1 MHDRDGGK
9 FLPLDPD
16 SLPLNGRS
24 SGQGTAQ
31 RHSHGCPPK
40 PYPIAAAQTKNRQ
53 YVRMIR
59 NVYCG
64 SGCSELNAAMQYFYH
79 SLILRE
85 CAPQVSRE
93 ILNIAICEM
102 HHLELLG
109 QLLCSM
115 GSEPK
120 FFASRCS
127 PHGMQNVWW
136 SAKPGGIVYAGE
148 LGPALQADV
157 QLKTGIIENYCRI
170 TREISD
176 PGIVQLAER
185 ILLDEED
192 HLRIFTALLQRFC
205 G

>member
-24 SGQGTAQ
+24 SGRGTAQ
-31 RHSHGCPPK
+31 RHSHGCPSK

-120 FFASRCS
+120 FFGIPLLAARDAECLVV
-127 PHGMQNVWW
+127 GKAGRNCVCRGTR
-136 SAKPGGIVYAGE
+136 PGAAG
-148 LGPALQADV
+148 
-157 QLKTGIIENYCRI
+157 
-170 TREISD
+170 
-176 PGIVQLAER
+176 
-185 ILLDEED
+185 
-192 HLRIFTALLQRFC
+192 
-205 G
+205 

>member
-24 SGQGTAQ
+24 SGRGTAQ
-31 RHSHGCPPK
+31 RHSHGCPSK
-40 PYPIAAAQTKNRQ
+40 PYPIAGRTDKEPAVCTNDQKCILR
-53 YVRMIR
+53 IR
-59 NVYCG
+59 LLGIECG
-64 SGCSELNAAMQYFYH
+64 DAYFYH

-120 FFASRCS
+120 FFGIPLLAARDAECLVV
-127 PHGMQNVWW
+127 GKAGRNCVCRGTR
-136 SAKPGGIVYAGE
+136 PGAAG
-148 LGPALQADV
+148 
-157 QLKTGIIENYCRI
+157 
-170 TREISD
+170 
-176 PGIVQLAER
+176 
-185 ILLDEED
+185 
-192 HLRIFTALLQRFC
+192 
-205 G
+205 